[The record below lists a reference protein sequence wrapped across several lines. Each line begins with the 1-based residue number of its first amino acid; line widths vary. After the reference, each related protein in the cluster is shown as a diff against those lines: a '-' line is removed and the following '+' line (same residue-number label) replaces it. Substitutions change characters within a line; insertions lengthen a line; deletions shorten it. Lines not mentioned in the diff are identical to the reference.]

1 MFSTKM
7 FKPNR
12 KYYPITNMYNM
23 TPVSMMLQLTNIHI
37 LYKQA
42 HHDKHSYYI
51 STRVVS
57 AMIVQCIH
65 FPTPVHSLTGTET
78 LPPASCAKKPAHSEN
93 VRRTTH

>member
-1 MFSTKM
+1 M

-12 KYYPITNMYNM
+12 KYYPIINTYNM
-23 TPVSMMLQLTNIHI
+23 TPVSMVLQLTNIHI

-51 STRVVS
+51 YSSVVS

-65 FPTPVHSLTGTET
+65 FLTPVHSLTGTET
-78 LPPASCAKKPAHSEN
+78 LPHVSCAKKSAHSEN
-93 VRRTTH
+93 ITRTTHLTLI